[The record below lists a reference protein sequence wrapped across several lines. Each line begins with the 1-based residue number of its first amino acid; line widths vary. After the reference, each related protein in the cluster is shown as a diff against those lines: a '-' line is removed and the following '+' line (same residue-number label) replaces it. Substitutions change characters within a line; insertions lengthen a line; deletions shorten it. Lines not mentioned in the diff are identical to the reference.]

1 MSILKKLFIGI
12 LVLSAT
18 VLIIAAFVDGD
29 IKVQQTIVINA
40 PVENVWNFTNNITAL
55 NSWNAW
61 FKLDKMMKTS
71 IGGNEGRP
79 GSSFCWESD
88 STELGEGCL
97 TISQLTTLR
106 DVTLDI
112 TFYAPY
118 RRQAKTYISLQPIG
132 NTTRV
137 TLNFN
142 SHVPYPLS
150 IIMLFKRAQKTIATN
165 YALSLQELKKLSES
179 H

>member
-1 MSILKKLFIGI
+1 MSFLKKLLIA
-12 LVLSAT
+12 LLALSAT
-18 VLIIAAFVDGD
+18 ILIAAAFVDGD
-29 IKVQQTIVINA
+29 IKVRQTIDINA
-40 PVENVWNFTNNITAL
+40 PVENVWNFTSNITAL

-61 FKLDKMMKTS
+61 FKRDKMMRTS
-71 IGGNEGRP
+71 IGGNEGHP

-97 TISQLTTLR
+97 SISQLTTLR

-118 RRQAKTYISLQPIG
+118 ETHAKTYISLLPIN

-142 SHVPYPLS
+142 SHIPYPLN
-150 IIMLFKRAQKTIATN
+150 IMMLFKRAQKTIATN
-165 YALSLQELKKLSES
+165 YALSLQELKMLSEAQ
-179 H
+179 